1 MKQSSWQKPFL
12 AGLLVNLS
20 MEFWAQFTSKSK
32 RNREEIKIFFRSGWP
47 WAGARKNIFIS
58 SENMDFTIFEKK
70 LGLNF
75 KNKDLLTQAFT
86 HRSYLNEN
94 PSFSLDHN
102 ERLEFL
108 GDAVMELIVTE
119 HLYKEFPEKA
129 EGDLTNWRAA
139 LVNAKM
145 LTSVAEELGFNDY
158 LLLSK
163 REKKESGKAR
173 AYILANSWEALI
185 GAMYQ
190 DSGYKTTENFIKK
203 YLMIKL
209 ADIIKDG
216 SYKDSKS
223 KFQEEAQERVSITP
237 VYRVLKEWGP
247 DHDKKFTVGVYLG
260 SELIAEGQGSS
271 KQEAEEASAELALEV
286 KNWK

>member
-1 MKQSSWQKPFL
+1 M
-12 AGLLVNLS
+12 S

-108 GDAVMELIVTE
+108 GDAVIELIVTE
-119 HLYKEFPEKA
+119 HLYKEYPEKA
-129 EGDLTNWRAA
+129 EGELTNWRAA

-145 LTSVAEELGFNDY
+145 MTSVAEELGFNDF
-158 LLLSK
+158 LLLS
-163 REKKESGKAR
+163 RGEAKEGGKAR
-173 AYILANSWEALI
+173 AYILANTFEALL
-185 GAMYQ
+185 GALYL
-190 DSGYKTTENFIKK
+190 DSGYKPCDEFVKK
-203 YLMIKL
+203 YLLKNL
-209 ADIIKDG
+209 PDIIRDG

-223 KFQEEAQERVSITP
+223 KLQEKAQEKVSITP
-237 VYRVLKEWGP
+237 NYKVLKESGP
-247 DHDKKFTVGVYLG
+247 DHEKKFIVGVFLS
-260 SELIAEGQGSS
+260 SELVAEGEGLS
-271 KQEAEEASAELALEV
+271 KQEAEEAAAQLALEV
-286 KNWK
+286 KHWNK